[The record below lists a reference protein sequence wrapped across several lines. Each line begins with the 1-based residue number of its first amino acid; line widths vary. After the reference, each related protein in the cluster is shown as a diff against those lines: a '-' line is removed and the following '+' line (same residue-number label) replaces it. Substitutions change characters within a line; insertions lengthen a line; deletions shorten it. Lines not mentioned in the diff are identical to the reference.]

1 MVSLEYPNVVRRIVD
16 HLESSQMGSIQKAA
30 DIIADA
36 ISCGGI
42 AYCSE
47 IGHANQ
53 HDFLNRAGGLAAVQ
67 AFSYSFASNAA
78 HPTCQTDSRKPGDD
92 QDLEIVRFAVD
103 HSPLKDGDV
112 MLLGSVSGKN
122 RAPVELAMACREKG
136 LKVVGFTSLTYTAQV
151 ESLHPSGK
159 KLCDV
164 CDVVI
169 DNGAPYGDASVAID
183 GWDRNCCPISGASC
197 IIAGW
202 MLWESVIRLL
212 NERGQ
217 DPTVFMSV
225 NRAGGMEQYQK
236 DVASYNER
244 GF

>member
-1 MVSLEYPNVVRRIVD
+1 MSTLAYPSVVRRTLE
-16 HLESSQMGSIQKAA
+16 HLETTQIGVIEKAA
-30 DIIADA
+30 SLIADS
-36 ISCGGI
+36 ISQGGI
-42 AYCSE
+42 AYCNE

-67 AFSYSFASNAA
+67 SFTYSFASNAP
-78 HPTCQTDSRKPGDD
+78 HPTCQASDRQPNPE
-92 QDLEIVRFAVD
+92 QDLEVVRFAVKN
-103 HSPLKDGDV
+103 SPLKAGDV

-122 RAPVELAMACREKG
+122 RAPVELALACHEKG
-136 LKVVGFTSLTYTAQV
+136 LIVVGFTSLAYTAQV
-151 ESLHPSGK
+151 QSLHPSGK

-169 DNGAPYGDASVAID
+169 DNGAPYGDASVEIE
-183 GWDRNCCPISGASC
+183 GWEFDTCPISGVSS

-202 MLWESVIRLL
+202 MIWESVIKNLRAK
-212 NERGQ
+212 GI

-225 NRAGGMEQYQK
+225 NREGGMDRYLK
-236 DVASYNER
+236 DVATYNER